1 MPRVVTISI
10 GSIGVDR
17 RSSISI
23 GSRSSIS
30 IGSIGVDSR
39 SSISRFLEGIY
50 LGNIDGRNMPSIKRI
65 SVVIVE
71 VRLDIIGLSIG
82 LGNILAT
89 ISASSVGG
97 HNLIVVRP
105 LGLVEVAEQ
114 VPGGRVGGPQPRGS
128 TQTRGYIIPGINTK
142 SQKGEKEKLHDW
154 LE

>member
-10 GSIGVDR
+10 GSVGMDSW
-17 RSSISI
+17 SSISI
-23 GSRSSIS
+23 GSIGVDSRSSIS

-39 SSISRFLEGIY
+39 SSISRGSIGRDSRSSISRFLKGVY
-50 LGNIDGRNMPSIKRI
+50 LGNIHGRHMPSIKRI

-71 VRLDIIGLSIG
+71 VRLNIIGLSIG

-105 LGLVEVAEQ
+105 LGLVEVADQ
-114 VPGGRVGGPQPRGS
+114 VPGGRVGGPQPRGP
-128 TQTRGYIIPGINTK
+128 TP
-142 SQKGEKEKLHDW
+142 
-154 LE
+154 

>member
-65 SVVIVE
+65 SVVIVK

-97 HNLIVVRP
+97 HNLVVRL
-105 LGLVEVAEQ
+105 LGLVEVTDQ

-128 TQTRGYIIPGINTK
+128 T
-142 SQKGEKEKLHDW
+142 
-154 LE
+154 